1 MAEALPVRRTK
12 RMTDVLT
19 PSQRRKCMS
28 SIRSANTKPEL
39 MVRSMVH
46 RMGYRYALHRKD
58 LPGHPDL
65 VLMRHRKIIFVHGC
79 FWHMHQCRYG
89 RVKPATNA
97 DFWEAKRQG
106 NVDRDKRNLRKL
118 RKAGWKVLVVWECQT
133 RDFDKL
139 AERLNGFLC
148 D

>member
-1 MAEALPVRRTK
+1 
-12 RMTDVLT
+12 
-19 PSQRRKCMS
+19 
-28 SIRSANTKPEL
+28 
-39 MVRSMVH
+39 
-46 RMGYRYALHRKD
+46 
-58 LPGHPDL
+58 
-65 VLMRHRKIIFVHGC
+65 
-79 FWHMHQCRYG
+79 MHQCRYG